1 MPRRKLQPVEE
12 EPLELEDFQDDE
24 DYEEYEDE
32 GEEENVWQRAPLWL
46 RFSGTVIVIGIVLA
60 ASFEFVYAGKIY
72 PGVSADGVD
81 LSGLTKSDA
90 DQRISEK
97 ISTFQGSVVTIASG
111 NTNTRIPVASLGVT
125 YSSTKAADLAFQFG
139 RTGGFFTKLHAQAR
153 ALFGKV
159 TNFSYYGYAD
169 DQLTSYLVDMDSD
182 LTSAVQ
188 DASLSFDNNQA
199 QVTPAQPGSRL
210 DLGRLTQL
218 INDRLSATSSEPI
231 TAPVYHLTPDL
242 DTQPLQAVVNQ
253 INGFVSGPITVSYS
267 GIDREIDQQ
276 TIISWIQV
284 SAQPPKDFLS
294 TQKLED
300 LFAPPPP
307 PKLGLDPDAVTNY
320 VNTLSKGIDQNA
332 QNAQLSMDSTT
343 NQLTVVQPARNGVKV
358 DRESAVKDITAA
370 LSKSGDERHV
380 DLQLSTTT
388 AEVNET
394 NLDQLGIKEQ
404 ISEGETTFPGS
415 SANRLI
421 NVRQGA
427 KQFNNVLLKPGEQF
441 SFGKILGDVGP
452 ETGYV
457 PELVILANH
466 EEKQYGGGLCQVA
479 STAYRAALL
488 AGLPINERHN
498 HSFAVSF
505 YTAPYGVPGVDATI
519 YYPQVDLKFTND
531 TGHYILIQTIM
542 DGTDLKFDFYG
553 TKTKVGVI
561 RGPTFV
567 SGTTDTTKASHTV
580 FYRDVQDLSGN
591 VTHTDTID
599 TYYKPSTDFP
609 VTKQYN

>member
-1 MPRRKLQPVEE
+1 MPRRKQQPVEE
-12 EPLELEDFQDDE
+12 EPLEPEDFQGEE
-24 DYEEYEDE
+24 DYEEYEEEDE
-32 GEEENVWQRAPLWL
+32 DENVWQRAPLWL
-46 RFSGTVIVIGIVLA
+46 RLSSTVIVIGIVLA

-81 LSGLTKSDA
+81 LSGLTKTDA
-90 DQRISEK
+90 DQRIAEK
-97 ISTFQGSVVTIASG
+97 ISMFQGSVVTIASG

-125 YSSTKAADLAFQFG
+125 YSSQKAAALAFQFG

-159 TNFSYYGYAD
+159 TNFSYYGYD
-169 DQLTSYLVDMDSD
+169 DDRLTSYLVDLDSD
-182 LTSAVQ
+182 LSSAVQ

-199 QVTPAQPGSRL
+199 QVTPAEPGGRL
-210 DLGRLTQL
+210 DLGRLTEL
-218 INDRLSATSSEPI
+218 INDRLSATSSEPVA
-231 TAPVYHLTPDL
+231 APVYRLSPDL
-242 DTQPLQAVVNQ
+242 DTKPLQAVVNQ
-253 INGFVSGPITVSYS
+253 INDYVSGPITVSYS

-284 SAQPPKDFLS
+284 SAQPAKSFLE
-294 TQKLED
+294 TRKLED
-300 LFAPPPP
+300 LYSPPPP
-307 PKLGLDPDAVTNY
+307 PKLGLDPDAVANY
-320 VNTLSKGIDQNA
+320 VNTLSKGIDHNA
-332 QNAQLSMDSTT
+332 QNAQLQMQD

-358 DRESAVKDITAA
+358 DRESAVKDITTA
-370 LSKSGDERHV
+370 LSKSGDNRHV

-388 AEVNET
+388 ADVNEN
-394 NLDQLGIKEQ
+394 NLDSLGIKEQ

-427 KQFNNVLLKPGEQF
+427 KTFNDVLLKPGEQF

-567 SGTTDTTKASHTV
+567 TGTTDTTKASHTV
-580 FYRDVQDLSGN
+580 FYRDIQDLAGN
-591 VTHTDTID
+591 VTHTDEINTS
-599 TYYKPSTDFP
+599 YQPSTDFP